1 MHLPRF
7 DYHAPSSLEE
17 ACQIIGDLREDA
29 RILAGGTDLLISMR
43 RGLVSPKNV
52 VTIGRIEEL
61 KAKDD
66 CDGHLR
72 LGAGLTVTEL
82 AQSDEVKE
90 SFSSVSAAASSLG
103 SPLIRNLAT
112 IGGNLVT
119 ARPAADLPLPLIAHN
134 ASILLKKSLGERT
147 VTLDSFFQGPGETAI
162 EPNEILTEIMI
173 EKPSPY
179 AGCGYFKLGARRTLV
194 ISTVNVA
201 AFLCLEEREGP
212 IKSARVVMGAVA
224 PTPMRS
230 ASAEKVLMG
239 ERPTEAL
246 FANAG
251 EAAAADSKPIDDFR
265 GSAEYRRA
273 MVAVLVR
280 RALKL
285 AFREAQRKDH
295 H

>member
-7 DYHAPSSLEE
+7 DYHAPFSLEE

-29 RILAGGTDLLISMR
+29 RILAGGTDLLVSMR
-43 RGLVSPKNV
+43 RGLASPKNL

-61 KAKDD
+61 KAKDHSG
-66 CDGHLR
+66 GHLR
-72 LGAGLTVTEL
+72 LGAGLTVTDL
-82 AQSDEVKE
+82 AQSHEVKE
-90 SFSSVSAAASSLG
+90 SFSSLRAAASSLG

-119 ARPAADLPLPLIAHN
+119 ARPAADLPVPFIAHN

-173 EKPSPY
+173 EKSPPY
-179 AGCGYFKLGARRTLV
+179 SGCGYLKLGARRTLV

-230 ASAEKVLMG
+230 ASAENILMG

-246 FANAG
+246 FAKAG

-280 RALKL
+280 RALRFAL
-285 AFREAQRKDH
+285 STARENDY
-295 H
+295 